1 MNIIYRRFLLEDAS
15 SLFNLSNDEWR
26 VNHILISKSL
36 QHSYNDEIC
45 CVALSEEKIVG
56 YVDGFVLSNK
66 TLIPHFLYV
75 LPEYRTRGIGQ
86 GLLKKLEEESGCQ
99 CSMIYYNKTLHNY
112 YENQG
117 YSSGD
122 NLEVAIKDIF

>member
-1 MNIIYRRFLLEDAS
+1 MNITYRRFLLEDAS
-15 SLFNLSNDEWR
+15 SLFNLSTDEWR
-26 VNHILISKSL
+26 FNHILISKSL

-45 CVALSEEKIVG
+45 FVALSEEKIVG
-56 YVDGFVLSNK
+56 YVDGFVLPNK

-75 LPEYRTRGIGQ
+75 IPEYRNGGIGQ
-86 GLLKKLEEESGCQ
+86 ELLKKLEEESGCQ
-99 CSMIYYNKTLHNY
+99 CSMIYYNKALHNY

-122 NLEVAIKDIF
+122 NLEVAIKYIY

>member
-15 SLFNLSNDEWR
+15 SLFNLSTDEWR

-36 QHSYNDEIC
+36 QRSYNDEIC
-45 CVALSEEKIVG
+45 FVALSEEKIVG
-56 YVDGFVLSNK
+56 YVDGFVLPNK
-66 TLIPHFLYV
+66 ALIPHFLYV
-75 LPEYRTRGIGQ
+75 MPEYRTRGIGQ

-99 CSMIYYNKTLHNY
+99 CSMIYYNKALHNY

-122 NLEVAIKDIF
+122 NLEVAIKDIY